1 MKCREAKIWIKEEM
15 GIELPKDNIPGSWF
29 AENHLPMIVRCTC
42 CDTSMV
48 LPSARIDDDGEIYC
62 PSCAGEE

>member
-15 GIELPKDNIPGSWF
+15 NIELPKDNIPGSWF